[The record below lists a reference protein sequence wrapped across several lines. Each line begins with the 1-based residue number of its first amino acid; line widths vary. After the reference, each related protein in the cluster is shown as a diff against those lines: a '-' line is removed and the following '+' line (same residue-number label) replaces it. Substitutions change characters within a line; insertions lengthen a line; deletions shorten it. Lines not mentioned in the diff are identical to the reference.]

1 MFKLVG
7 GGSVRVSATIGCL
20 LLIATFAL
28 GQNHPQKR
36 NYVPDATTASKIA
49 EAVLIP
55 VYGQA
60 LVESEKPYN
69 AKLTGE
75 VWTVKSTLWCASAQ
89 APGTKN
95 NSCVGPVS
103 EVRLSEVDA
112 RIISMKRGN

>member
-1 MFKLVG
+1 M
-7 GGSVRVSATIGCL
+7 RTSATIGGL
-20 LLIATFAL
+20 LLVATFAL
-28 GQNHPQKR
+28 AQNRAQKR
-36 NYVPDATTASKIA
+36 NYVPDAATAAKIA

-55 VYGQA
+55 VYGQT
-60 LVESEKPYN
+60 LVEGERPYN

-75 VWTVKSTLWCASAQ
+75 VWTVTSTLWCASAQ